1 MSELDNM
8 SPMTRE
14 QFKRKYVDT
23 HTEIKAMSL
32 LEKKGNNVIEP
43 SDKNAKRYGLLKR
56 PIEKKCAAI
65 RAENL
70 NDYIYDGVEVRSPE
84 ILDKNQ
90 LPFRDLL
97 KIAVSIAP
105 KNININANVTNT
117 FADLWETVDIEGKES
132 ID

>member
-1 MSELDNM
+1 MSEIDNM

-23 HTEIKAMSL
+23 HTELTAMSSL
-32 LEKKGNNVIEP
+32 PHKRNNITDP
-43 SDKNAKRYGLLKR
+43 SDKNANKCNLLKK
-56 PIEKKCAAI
+56 PYEAQGFVI
-65 RAENL
+65 RANKL
-70 NDYIYDGVEVRSPE
+70 NDYIYDGVEVRAE
-84 ILDKNQ
+84 DILDKKQ
-90 LPFRDLL
+90 IPMKDLL

-117 FADLWETVDIEGKES
+117 FADLWNTIDVEGKDS

>member
-1 MSELDNM
+1 MNEIDNM

-23 HTEIKAMSL
+23 YTELTAMSSL
-32 LEKKGNNVIEP
+32 PHKKNNITDP
-43 SDKNAKRYGLLKR
+43 SDKNAKKYKLLKK
-56 PIEKKCAAI
+56 PYEAQGFIT
-65 RAENL
+65 RANKL
-70 NDYIYDGVEVRSPE
+70 NEYIYDGVEVRSE
-84 ILDKNQ
+84 DILDKKQ
-90 LPFRDLL
+90 IPMKDLL

-117 FADLWETVDIEGKES
+117 FADLWNTIDVDGKDS